1 MIPPYLAGAR
11 VSMHLCRAGMITRA
25 SPYSMY
31 LYVIYSSER
40 FTMFLLILVLLQRRA
55 AREKKGRVEARPSA
69 ITVECHMTET
79 LSGL

>member
-31 LYVIYSSER
+31 LYVIYMYSSER
-40 FTMFLLILVLLQRRA
+40 FTMFLLILVCSFSGERPVRKKA
-55 AREKKGRVEARPSA
+55 APKRDPQQ
-69 ITVECHMTET
+69 
-79 LSGL
+79 